1 VSNGYDAKRLF
12 VQNTHMFSMACEG
25 TFRDRPFRRNTGIQR
40 LQPIYSGNQYCGL
53 DPTDHG
59 SQTAKSG
66 AKSRIA
72 WKAANMRR
80 SVTSMRGTAS
90 GRSAVRAKLSMPKR
104 AYQRQSALLPFV
116 G

>member
-1 VSNGYDAKRLF
+1 MTPNDFF

-72 WKAANMRR
+72 WKSCEYAAERNKYARDGLWKIGGSRQVVYAKKSLSAAERLTAIRR
-80 SVTSMRGTAS
+80 LTGD
-90 GRSAVRAKLSMPKR
+90 
-104 AYQRQSALLPFV
+104 
-116 G
+116 